1 MEREGPANS
10 PVTAQTIP
18 AASPTPEQMGEF
30 TRIAERVL
38 SPTPEREVHAIAAG
52 WLDFVRNLAVASAFS
67 YVAGISG
74 AWYMQVLAFITETAL
89 AAYCFTIVF
98 PYLERFILPGKTPQV
113 ARALF
118 VTGFV
123 AFSLF
128 FMALLFTIDVTIH
141 EMVRAQTR

>member
-1 MEREGPANS
+1 MERGGPANS
-10 PVTAQTIP
+10 PAEAQTVP
-18 AASPTPEQMGEF
+18 NPSPEPIGEF
-30 TRIAERVL
+30 TRIAEGVL

-52 WLDFVRNLAVASAFS
+52 WLDLVRNLAIASAFS

-98 PYLERFILPGKTPQV
+98 PYLEQFIVPSKTPRV

-128 FMALLFTIDVTIH
+128 FMALLYTIDVTIH

>member
-1 MEREGPANS
+1 MDRDGPGNPS
-10 PVTAQTIP
+10 VETQEVV
-18 AASPTPEQMGEF
+18 AASAGTDGIGEF
-30 TRIAERVL
+30 TRIAEGVL
-38 SPTPEREVHAIAAG
+38 APTPEKEVHAIAAG

-98 PYLERFILPGKTPQV
+98 PYLERFILPRKTPQV

-118 VTGFV
+118 VIGFV

-128 FMALLFTIDVTIH
+128 FMGLQYAIDVTIH